1 MPQLPATSHHAALRL
16 SSLRQIL
23 SAFAYAK
30 QMPVGVPNVHL
41 ADMPRHVG
49 RGESDIQPSGNALS
63 MDLINVVHPNRHPCA
78 LVGLFISMAQT

>member
-1 MPQLPATSHHAALRL
+1 
-16 SSLRQIL
+16 
-23 SAFAYAK
+23 
-30 QMPVGVPNVHL
+30 MPVRMPNVHL

-78 LVGLFISMAQT
+78 LVGNFISIWPKRRGVRPLASASLASLTKEYLAFP